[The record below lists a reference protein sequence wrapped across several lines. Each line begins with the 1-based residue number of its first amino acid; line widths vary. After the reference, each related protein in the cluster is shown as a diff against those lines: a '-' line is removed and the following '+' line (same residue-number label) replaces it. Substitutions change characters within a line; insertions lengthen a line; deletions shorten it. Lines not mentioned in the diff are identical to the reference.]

1 MIVIT
6 PGHEETRRIF
16 DDCVHSEATYNQY
29 ALYNRYGYYSTELY
43 ELSQAA
49 PVFDIG
55 DAESDGYA
63 SSTALTGR
71 VNIRR
76 YLNYVNFPNMM
87 WYEKFNWDLYSCSN
101 TKDRDFPV
109 YSISFHYT
117 LGHRDFFLPTHWFA
131 YKYIFIMNDYW
142 LSFRR
147 ELNESFFFTYAWLLL
162 VLGAGL
168 AVARYVIGAVS
179 YLTVLL
185 YPYVGKK
192 LVATGMATGVVKM
205 IVAALIGVFW
215 DISVEIVPYQLFPSQ
230 GYLFFFLFYSY
241 FLSVLLLG
249 FNKATSVLMGSKM
262 GCKSSLLLLLG
273 THGAIACLC
282 RALFTHA

>member
-43 ELSQAA
+43 ELSQAG

-63 SSTALTGR
+63 SSAALTGR

-109 YSISFHYT
+109 YSISTDQLPHLHVDHGILLHAVVVVPLVVVLNDGDMQLLERRIRFGIVST
-117 LGHRDFFLPTHWFA
+117 LKRKRQSDCLA
-131 YKYIFIMNDYW
+131 ISRKV
-142 LSFRR
+142 R
-147 ELNESFFFTYAWLLL
+147 
-162 VLGAGL
+162 AGF
-168 AVARYVIGAVS
+168 VAI
-179 YLTVLL
+179 
-185 YPYVGKK
+185 
-192 LVATGMATGVVKM
+192 
-205 IVAALIGVFW
+205 IV
-215 DISVEIVPYQLFPSQ
+215 
-230 GYLFFFLFYSY
+230 
-241 FLSVLLLG
+241 
-249 FNKATSVLMGSKM
+249 T
-262 GCKSSLLLLLG
+262 
-273 THGAIACLC
+273 
-282 RALFTHA
+282 